1 MKILLGV
8 ITVSMLLLTTV
19 KASAPAACVC
29 VRSALKAAEVRG
41 RVLATYK
48 QRPEEPIPN
57 AAVKLLKCFEGDCQT
72 IAEVTADEGGLF
84 SIEGIKA
91 GEYDIVASATH
102 FERVWV
108 KLKVRGKSGYRKK
121 EIVFGLEPGL
131 DCCAGWA
138 KVRKIK

>member
-1 MKILLGV
+1 MKVTLRV
-8 ITVSMLLLTTV
+8 IAVSILLLTAI

-29 VRSALKAAEVRG
+29 VRSSLKAAEVRG
-41 RVLATYK
+41 RVVATYK

-57 AAVKLLKCFEGDCQT
+57 ATVKLLKCFEDDCQT
-72 IAEVTADEGGLF
+72 VAEVTADESGRF
-84 SIEGIKA
+84 SIEGIKS

-108 KLKVRGKSGYRKK
+108 KLKVRGKSGNKKK
-121 EIVFGLEPGL
+121 ELVFGLEPGL